1 MNLRALMRTSQTGVV
16 SGRNRPWEISVRA
29 PIQELLGVEPS
40 GEVSWPA
47 TGSLARGILMVPQ
60 VRIELTTYPL
70 PRDCATT
77 TLLRQPWY
85 FRTHKTPETLSSG

>member
-1 MNLRALMRTSQTGVV
+1 MTTVYRLVHTFGCALAPFHSAKFRDVLILRTNANGFF
-16 SGRNRPWEISVRA
+16 PA
-29 PIQELLGVEPS
+29 LLGK
-40 GEVSWPA
+40 
-47 TGSLARGILMVPQ
+47 MVPQ

-85 FRTHKTPETLSSG
+85 FRTLRPESLSRSLAEGGVL